1 MAVTT
6 TSQAKTV
13 VSLLKLVSSGT
24 ILLRRVMTES
34 PVAPHAQIPAAYNPS
49 PSFGPIRGKAS
60 WLAHR
65 SRSPDPT
72 RGGRRADIALS
83 IGLA

>member
-34 PVAPHAQIPAAYNPS
+34 PVAPHAQIPAAYIRVPHLGPFEASLLASPPITFARPDPRRS
-49 PSFGPIRGKAS
+49 PS
-60 WLAHR
+60 
-65 SRSPDPT
+65 
-72 RGGRRADIALS
+72 
-83 IGLA
+83 

>member
-34 PVAPHAQIPAAYNPS
+34 PVAPHAPIPAAYIRVPHL
-49 PSFGPIRGKAS
+49 GPFEAKPPG
-60 WLAHR
+60 
-65 SRSPDPT
+65 
-72 RGGRRADIALS
+72 
-83 IGLA
+83 